1 MRKKLLNIFFI
12 CFLTFLFLGLDSLK
26 VFAQTSQSIYIAP
39 NKTNFLLGENICIG
53 ISDLPGIE
61 SGTSTKVKLYA
72 DGPNSECK
80 DGCEKDLFFT
90 RSLFANNALCMTFT
104 DKDVGSW
111 NAYIEYNGIKSNTI
125 NYTVGNQLSIT
136 NATNSGFAQ
145 GSQREIVFTANDSKD
160 LTVYVNNMIT
170 YDFQAD
176 TRGVQVDSW
185 YTADQPDSCP
195 GGISKANEIK
205 PWVMS
210 GFAPTSLITAQVQPC
225 QEGRIYTITVA
236 LRDAITGNILGS
248 SSITVRVKKSGE
260 QSSSFCS
267 NIQENKTY
275 TLEEIQN
282 IFSPIIWAEYR
293 SCDIQ
298 RQNAA
303 DIYNPKTNYYS
314 PSGDPTGIPPGNLYK
329 ADHYSTSFDKQ
340 GNIQRVKVGS
350 AYLCSYSVGKLALLF
365 GAPWSGEYCL
375 PGFDRGFNT
384 DYCAG
389 NDLGQ
394 ITQYIKS
401 TCGKSINIS
410 SISNPLLPAPSQ
422 NPPVSGIT
430 ASQTSTSKS
439 QSSSTFNI
447 HQNVYNPLDVSFY
460 TGPTTIPGVTDK
472 TRTTTTNQTSTQPQN
487 QGTPSNISVINSLV
501 DTLAKLTSIL
511 DSAKNLNAQAQQ
523 SIIQALQ
530 AVVDGIKNI
539 ISKL

>member
-80 DGCEKDLFFT
+80 DGCEKDLFFI
-90 RSLFANNALCMTFT
+90 RSPFANNALCMTFT

-125 NYTVGNQLSIT
+125 NYTVENQLLIT
-136 NATNSGFAQ
+136 NATNSSSAQ
-145 GSQREIVFTANDSKD
+145 GSQREIVFTANKSKD
-160 LTVYVNNMIT
+160 LTVYVNNMIE

-176 TRGVQVDSW
+176 TRGVRIDSW

-205 PWVMS
+205 PWVIS
-210 GFAPTSLITAQVQPC
+210 GSISTFPIVAQVQPC
-225 QEGRIYTITVA
+225 QEGRTYTITVA
-236 LRDAITGNILGS
+236 LRDESTGNILGS
-248 SSITVRVKKSGE
+248 SSITVRVKKSSE

-282 IFSPIIWAEYR
+282 IFSPLIKEEFT
-293 SCDIQ
+293 SCSSQ
-298 RQNAA
+298 AA
-303 DIYNPKTNYYS
+303 DINNLKTNYYS

-329 ADHYSTSFDKQ
+329 VDRYLTSFNDNGTIKYRAQ
-340 GNIQRVKVGS
+340 SGS
-350 AYLCSYSVGKLALLF
+350 AYLCSYSVGKLAPLF
-365 GAPWSGEYCL
+365 GPPWSGEYCL
-375 PGFDRGFNT
+375 PGFDRGVNY
-384 DYCAG
+384 DYCVPD
-389 NDLGQ
+389 DLSP

-410 SISNPLLPAPSQ
+410 SISNPPLPAPSQ
-422 NPPVSGIT
+422 NSPVSGIT
-430 ASQTSTSKS
+430 ASQTSTSKF
-439 QSSSTFNI
+439 QSSSTSNI
-447 HQNVYNPLDVSFY
+447 SPNIYNPLDVSIY
-460 TGPTTIPGVTDK
+460 TGPTTIPGVTN
-472 TRTTTTNQTSTQPQN
+472 RIGTTTTNQTSTQPQN